1 MPLWSFRLTDLRTPP
16 VLARLSARGWRR
28 GRVLAVVACV
38 LLVAVAGTTIG
49 LWRYADTRIQHQTIP
64 VLARPEDEP
73 PPLKGT
79 VNVLAVGTDS
89 REGLSEGELRAIG
102 TEEVPGERA
111 DTIILIHLSPE
122 RPDAVMVSFP
132 RDLKVQIPG
141 HGTRKLNA
149 ALAYGGPDLLVETV
163 EDYSGIH
170 IDHYV
175 QVNIDG
181 FLELVEVVGGV
192 QLCLDRPLV
201 DPYAGANLPAG
212 CQLLSGPEAAAYVRS
227 RHTSPGG
234 DLGRIE
240 RQQRFLRAAMEK
252 VISAGTFV
260 NPVRMKRLIDAAAKA
275 VVADNGFRTSE
286 MARLAWSLRSLEP
299 EEVDMRT
306 LPGKERRQDGVYY
319 FVADPAGA
327 EVLFASI
334 REGER
339 LPDRDGTNAPPS
351 EASPAPAEAAPPPGG
366 PLPLRPSDVAVRVV
380 NSAGVSGLGAKA
392 KAELESAG
400 FTVRS
405 VGNSRRFGLR
415 VTVIRYAPGAKE
427 KADLVAGLFPGARL
441 ESASRDGD
449 TAGADVVVLLGT
461 DWARRKQV

>member
-1 MPLWSFRLTDLRTPP
+1 M
-16 VLARLSARGWRR
+16 SAREWRR
-28 GRVLAVVACV
+28 GRVFAVVGCV
-38 LLVAVAGTTIG
+38 LLVAVAGTALG
-49 LWRYADTRIQHQTIP
+49 LWRYADGRIRHQTIP
-64 VLARPEDEP
+64 VLARPEDVP

-89 REGLSEGELRAIG
+89 REGLSEAELRDIG
-102 TEEVPGERA
+102 TEEVYGERA

-141 HGTRKLNA
+141 HGTNKLNA
-149 ALAYGGPDLLVETV
+149 SLAYGGPDLLVETI

-175 QVNIDG
+175 QVNIAG

-192 QLCLDRPLV
+192 QVCLDRPLV
-201 DPYAGANLPAG
+201 DPHAGANLPAG
-212 CQLLSGPEAAAYVRS
+212 CHSLRSADAAAYVRA
-227 RHTSPGG
+227 RHTPPGG

-260 NPVRMKRLIDAAAKA
+260 NPLRMKRLIDAASNA
-275 VVADNGFRTSE
+275 VVTDNGFGTTE

-306 LPGKERRQDGVYY
+306 LPGRERRQDGVYY
-319 FVADPAGA
+319 FVGDPAGA
-327 EVLFASI
+327 ESLFQSI
-334 REGER
+334 RDGET
-339 LPDRDGTNAPPS
+339 LPNRSGTNATPV
-351 EASPAPAEAAPPPGG
+351 ETASPAVTDPVPPAAVPP
-366 PLPLRPSDVAVRVV
+366 RNSDVVVRVV
-380 NSAGVSGLGAKA
+380 NAAGISGLAA
-392 KAELESAG
+392 QARSELETAG

-415 VTVIRYAPGAKE
+415 LTVIRYSPGAKA
-427 KADLVAGLFPGARL
+427 KADLVAVLFPGARL

-449 TAGADVVVLLGT
+449 TAGADVVVLLGA
-461 DWARRKQV
+461 DWAKRKQA